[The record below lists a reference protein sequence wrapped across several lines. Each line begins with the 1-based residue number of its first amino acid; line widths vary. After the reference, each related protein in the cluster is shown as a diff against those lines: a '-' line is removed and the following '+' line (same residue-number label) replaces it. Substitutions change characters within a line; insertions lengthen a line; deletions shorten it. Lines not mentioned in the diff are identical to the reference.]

1 MVLGLSIRESVIQKL
16 ERLVGAP
23 REKFLGKWVRWVSK
37 MIPPDVD
44 PAVVIGEP
52 KVTHSTI
59 IKLFKEYC
67 PDLEEGECYDKLVEV
82 FLHSKVTKRS
92 VFDPVFIKDF
102 EKKATIS
109 ATISKILNLEWE
121 VNPTV
126 AEDLY
131 KAVFDERNPDQACEL
146 IKYDVT
152 IRWVSLGEDPPAEE
166 LKLAGKACEQI
177 KDLIAR
183 RAPITE
189 WWKVLEPVYRTREE
203 IQPSIKPYIARIK
216 FLGINKDMDVL
227 LREAKR
233 EDLIILAGE
242 RVIERDLKLRV
253 FYREDLK
260 PADLI
265 DKQALYEVLNEPVK
279 IYTATQVKEANELW
293 YVNKFKTDKVEIPLI
308 CIYYPQYD
316 YVVACDRPA
325 VTVRYGE
332 FVRIAPVPLGK
343 QVKELYRKGVL
354 IEEKAIR

>member
-1 MVLGLSIRESVIQKL
+1 MVLGLSVTESVIQKL
-16 ERLVGAP
+16 ERLTGAP

-37 MIPPDVD
+37 MIPPDTD
-44 PAVVIGEP
+44 PAVIIGDP
-52 KVTHSTI
+52 KVTPNTV

-109 ATISKILNLEWE
+109 ATISRILNLEWE

-126 AEDLY
+126 ADDLY
-131 KAVFDERNPDQACEL
+131 KAIFDERDPEKSCEL
-146 IKYDVT
+146 VKYDVS

-166 LKLAGKACEQI
+166 LRLAEKVCEQI

-183 RAPITE
+183 RAPPIE

-203 IQPSIKPYIARIK
+203 IEPSIKPYIMRVK
-216 FLGINKDMDVL
+216 FLGINKDMEVL
-227 LREAKR
+227 VREAKIG
-233 EDLIILAGE
+233 DLIILAGDK
-242 RVIERDLKLRV
+242 VIERDLKLRV

-265 DKQALYEVLNEPVK
+265 DKQALQEALNEPVK
-279 IYTATQVKEANELW
+279 IFTATRVSEANELW
-293 YVNKFKTDKVEIPLI
+293 FVNKFRTDKVEIPI
-308 CIYYPQYD
+308 MCIYYPEVD
-316 YVVACDRPA
+316 YIIGCDRPA
-325 VTVRYGE
+325 VTVKYGE
-332 FVRIAPVPLGK
+332 FVRVAPIPIAK
-343 QVKELYRKGVL
+343 QVKELFRKGVL
-354 IEEKAIR
+354 VEEKKAR

>member
-1 MVLGLSIRESVIQKL
+1 MVLGVSVGESVIQKL

-37 MIPPDVD
+37 MIPPNID
-44 PAVVIGEP
+44 PAVVIGDP
-52 KVTHSTI
+52 KVTPNTI

-109 ATISKILNLEWE
+109 ATISRILNLDWE

-126 AEDLY
+126 ADSLY
-131 KAVFDERNPDQACEL
+131 KAIFEERDVERACEL
-146 IKYDVT
+146 LKYDVT

-166 LKLAGKACEQI
+166 LRLAENACNQI
-177 KDLIAR
+177 KDLVAR

-189 WWKVLEPVYRTREE
+189 WYKVLEPVYRTREE
-203 IQPSIKPYIARIK
+203 IQPSIKPYIARVK
-216 FLGINKDMDVL
+216 FLGINKDMGVL
-227 LREAKR
+227 IREARK
-233 EDLIILAGE
+233 EDLIILFGE
-242 RVIERDLKLRV
+242 STIRANLKLRV

-265 DKQALYEVLNEPVK
+265 DKQALQEALNEPVK
-279 IYTATQVKEANELW
+279 IFTATQVREANELW
-293 YVNKFKTDKVEIPLI
+293 YVNKFVKDRVEIPI
-308 CIYYPQYD
+308 MCIYYPKYD
-316 YVVACDRPA
+316 YIVACDRPA
-325 VTVRYGE
+325 ITLRYGE
-332 FVRIAPVPLGK
+332 YVRVAPIPLAK
-343 QVKELYRKGVL
+343 QVKELYRIGVL
-354 IEEKAIR
+354 IEERKAR